1 MEPTLEP
8 INPIQET
15 PYGAIIIHNDI
26 LCTPTSLCT
35 WSDGK
40 PAPFCQLPIHT
51 LNPVCEKPQ
60 KGIGLWGC
68 YKEPTCGGLVRL
80 GETEKILKNKPHYLN
95 IIQNEEN
102 KIKRKKQKKILEW
115 DYALIVIVVLM
126 VLLLIILVAWANK
139 TRRRK
144 RHMKHHP
151 RIQSPTHSRT
161 GRISSGV
168 ARTVR
173 RVSR

>member
-1 MEPTLEP
+1 MEQNLEP

-15 PYGAIIIHNDI
+15 PYGAIVIHNDI

-35 WSDGK
+35 WSDGN
-40 PAPFCQLPIHT
+40 PTPFCQVPLHT
-51 LNPVCEKPQ
+51 LNPVCEKPIQ
-60 KGIGLWGC
+60 GIGLWGC

-80 GETEKILKNKPHYLN
+80 GDTEKILKNKPHYWN
-95 IIQNEEN
+95 IIQKEEK
-102 KIKRKKQKKILEW
+102 KIKKKEKKQLEW

-139 TRRRK
+139 TRKGRRHLTN
-144 RHMKHHP
+144 R
-151 RIQSPTHSRT
+151 SPTHSKT

-173 RVSR
+173 LGNK